1 MRYSIRV
8 EAYQVLDGAQV
19 TVWVHEHDS
28 LQHDE
33 RKMVARRTFTA
44 VEMDLMS
51 PERWARDVLVAAAE
65 RF

>member
-8 EAYQVLDGAQV
+8 EAYQILDGIQA
-19 TVWVHEHDS
+19 TVWVKEHPTES
-28 LQHDE
+28 LE
-33 RKMVARRTFTA
+33 APVTVARRTFTA
-44 VEMDLMS
+44 VELDITS